1 MQPNQM
7 LLPRTQKYFSEYFPQ
22 CLKSSLN
29 CEHFQ
34 AKYDPH
40 S

>member
-7 LLPRTQKYFSEYFPQ
+7 LLPRTQKYFSEYFLQ